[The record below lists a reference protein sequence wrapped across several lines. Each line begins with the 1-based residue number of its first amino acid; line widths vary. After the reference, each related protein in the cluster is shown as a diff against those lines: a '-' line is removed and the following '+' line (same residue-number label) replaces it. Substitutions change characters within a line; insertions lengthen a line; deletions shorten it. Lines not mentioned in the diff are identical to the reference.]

1 MGRLRARTLRPDVAD
16 PLSPRPEVEGEA
28 ASRDHPLDQGAPGP
42 LEPPARG
49 RPRARRRRRW
59 RRGAKP
65 PRPPAPRRSRGR
77 RTAPTCRAN
86 TVAALPP
93 EVGVG
98 GRRSDRLEAITRRQ
112 RPVDLVGLRRR
123 RCGPSHAAVP
133 PAPVRGGRRPARPQ
147 AAASSG
153 EAMRVSNR
161 TCAQESIPASNARA
175 SGGRAASRVATRAS
189 SCTSPRARATRG
201 CSRRGGRSRG
211 AGAPA
216 GAGTR
221 RPAGPRPAG
230 RGPPAA
236 RGGAARDRARGH
248 SPSDRAGGSRRG
260 GRR

>member
-1 MGRLRARTLRPDVAD
+1 MQTAMRFVAREDRVARARPRLPLGGDVA
-16 PLSPRPEVEGEA
+16 P
-28 ASRDHPLDQGAPGP
+28 QP
-42 LEPPARG
+42 LEPPPGDVRGRGEGGDGGAEQSHHGRRPHEGHVVVAR
-49 RPRARRRRRW
+49 RPRAGRTQLPLCRRRS
-59 RRGAKP
+59 A
-65 PRPPAPRRSRGR
+65 S
-77 RTAPTCRAN
+77 
-86 TVAALPP
+86 
-93 EVGVG
+93 G

-153 EAMRVSNR
+153 ETMRVSNR

-189 SCTSPRARATRG
+189 SCTSPRARAARG
-201 CSRRGGRSRG
+201 CTRRGGRSRG